1 MIVFTSNINLIPYI
15 NNAMIYNLSSY
26 YSGYND
32 ITKLITKIQIIN
44 NTEMLAN
51 EFIYSPYFDNIY
63 YNSILNDHELFCCLL
78 QLMMNVY
85 NGNNAIV
92 LISHDNYRDAI
103 TESLIKLIQ
112 VRYGYNC
119 WEIENVEDLD
129 ILKETH
135 FTPQGI
141 QNLDAD
147 KQTYDSIL
155 LKYGVN
161 LESLCKE

>member
-1 MIVFTSNINLIPYI
+1 
-15 NNAMIYNLSSY
+15 MIYNLSSY